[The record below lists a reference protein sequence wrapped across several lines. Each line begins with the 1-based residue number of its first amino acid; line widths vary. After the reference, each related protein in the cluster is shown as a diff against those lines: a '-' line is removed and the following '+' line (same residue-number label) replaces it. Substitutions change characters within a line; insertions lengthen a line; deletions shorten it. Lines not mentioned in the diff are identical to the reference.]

1 MEVGQFKIG
10 AIIQARLGSTRL
22 PNKVLMPLPLGSNET
37 IISQVIK
44 GIKKVPEVS
53 KIVVASS
60 SSVVNDN
67 LETHISSFKI
77 DCYRGD
83 ENNVLSRF
91 YEIVKKYS
99 FDYVIRFT
107 ADNPIVDEVLLKE
120 FINNF
125 IAQDL
130 DYSYSQNLPLGS
142 NFEMMKANQI
152 IVAHENTKDFYEKEH
167 VTPYIKRHAKN
178 KEDYKF
184 KKIEFNNEL
193 RLTIDYPSDYALI
206 GLIFSMLKDKPKS
219 LKNIFK
225 LIEDNS
231 WILKINQNNF
241 QKKNYKNIEEEIE
254 NILPVLRERELIRLE
269 KLLKNVAK

>member
-1 MEVGQFKIG
+1 MVVGQYKIG

-22 PNKVLMPLPLGSNET
+22 PNKVLMPMPIGSKES

-44 GIKKVPEVS
+44 GVKKVSEVS

-60 SSVVNDN
+60 SSVINDY
-67 LETHISSFKI
+67 LETHVRSFNI

-83 ENNVLSRF
+83 ENDVLSRF

-107 ADNPIVDEVLLKE
+107 ADNPIVDDVLLKE

-152 IVAHENTKDFYEKEH
+152 IVAHEKTKSFYEKEH

-178 KEDYKF
+178 TEDYKF
-184 KKIEFNNEL
+184 KKIEFNKEL

-219 LKNIFK
+219 LKNILK

-241 QKKNYKNIEEEIE
+241 QKKNYKSIEEEIE